1 MRPRD
6 IRLLVA
12 TGLVVLGIS
21 SARMA
26 WAAACTSTQ
35 LNNGC
40 YDKNNYATR
49 PGYIYPVNQ
58 GDLQFWD
65 PIPGDLL
72 STLQNSWFN
81 PNGARAHS
89 SICESSS
96 SGNCTRMVNTR
107 ADFSVS
113 AFVDKVDKCAGK
125 LSPNACSVLQN
136 LGPGVS
142 YRYQND
148 TRGGY
153 AFSAKTATDQAAFAS
168 KAVNYTS
175 DVAAGY
181 PYQVGGFTD
190 FIHHSQCSEYLADHM
205 GLTYDEG
212 YRQYIAPYDT
222 VFNLANTTVGLIY
235 NACMGTAP
243 SPSFFMELLSA
254 IFCGNMGPS
263 QACMNIANQVV
274 NSFLNRCGADTQAYS
289 NGYYDPHTTV
299 HRIGDDAYPYPTG
312 PQTDVMGGYLLAN
325 TGVSGTD
332 PMYQKLAG
340 YTYGYYLDH
349 NCSLP
354 GGCYFG
360 GSYGAYTGPNAAS
373 RFDGGRRFTGVA
385 PVTYVSSVTCTCPDA
400 CLRLPCKL

>member
-1 MRPRD
+1 MLRARLRGRTRRSGRTSFNSSLGGCACSRFLRDRGVWQVLSLLDRPTALGPWPNVCEGNPATRKTNSCANEKRVVNEILEHLGLPTSGPPIAPARIAAAGEDSPWQDDVPPRSARLSAMKRGGGPGDSALIRPCPCPRGAVGRPGQEHTHGRSALFPGRETTMRPRD

-142 YRYQND
+142 YRNQND
-148 TRGGY
+148 TRGV
-153 AFSAKTATDQAAFAS
+153 D
-168 KAVNYTS
+168 
-175 DVAAGY
+175 
-181 PYQVGGFTD
+181 
-190 FIHHSQCSEYLADHM
+190 
-205 GLTYDEG
+205 
-212 YRQYIAPYDT
+212 
-222 VFNLANTTVGLIY
+222 
-235 NACMGTAP
+235 
-243 SPSFFMELLSA
+243 
-254 IFCGNMGPS
+254 
-263 QACMNIANQVV
+263 
-274 NSFLNRCGADTQAYS
+274 
-289 NGYYDPHTTV
+289 
-299 HRIGDDAYPYPTG
+299 
-312 PQTDVMGGYLLAN
+312 
-325 TGVSGTD
+325 
-332 PMYQKLAG
+332 
-340 YTYGYYLDH
+340 
-349 NCSLP
+349 
-354 GGCYFG
+354 
-360 GSYGAYTGPNAAS
+360 
-373 RFDGGRRFTGVA
+373 
-385 PVTYVSSVTCTCPDA
+385 
-400 CLRLPCKL
+400 